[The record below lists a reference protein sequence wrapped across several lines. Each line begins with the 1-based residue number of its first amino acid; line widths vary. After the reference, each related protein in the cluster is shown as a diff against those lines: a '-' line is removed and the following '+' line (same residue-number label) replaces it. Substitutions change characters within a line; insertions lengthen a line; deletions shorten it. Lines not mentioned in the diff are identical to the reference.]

1 MSGSGAAYSAS
12 IAAWPSAQVVAAR
25 NRGRTVLRSTQR
37 FAWRMLPR
45 DFPPV
50 TTVQRYLYAW
60 RDSGLSSTINHLLLM
75 AVRLAS
81 GREASP
87 TAGRNRQPSFDSPPS
102 SKSSASAASI
112 KAPRS
117 DPRRAPAVFGVKL
130 RSGSNWAKLA
140 HKVTPRLGSH
150 IIGDYSEPSRGRVGR

>member
-50 TTVQRYLYAW
+50 TTAQRYLYAW

-75 AVRLAS
+75 VRLAS
-81 GREASP
+81 GRVILLEI
-87 TAGRNRQPSFDSPPS
+87 TRNRVVAASDVDHHPGGAPGLSRAHRPRLGRGGPPS
-102 SKSSASAASI
+102 SLI
-112 KAPRS
+112 RP
-117 DPRRAPAVFGVKL
+117 
-130 RSGSNWAKLA
+130 
-140 HKVTPRLGSH
+140 
-150 IIGDYSEPSRGRVGR
+150 

>member
-1 MSGSGAAYSAS
+1 MMTNANGFEIKRFDGRGMSGSGAAYSAS

-60 RDSGLSSTINHLLLM
+60 RDSGVSSTINHLLL
-75 AVRLAS
+75 ARPL
-81 GREASP
+81 
-87 TAGRNRQPSFDSPPS
+87 PP
-102 SKSSASAASI
+102 
-112 KAPRS
+112 
-117 DPRRAPAVFGVKL
+117 PA
-130 RSGSNWAKLA
+130 
-140 HKVTPRLGSH
+140 
-150 IIGDYSEPSRGRVGR
+150 